1 MAGIFKN
8 KFKYNISD
16 VTLGCIKQKGNFYD
30 IGVDRTKDYG
40 PTINTGFWNAVSAQ
54 TAGQLASYQ
63 FKGDTYADKG
73 PSIYVGEASTFYEYV
88 NEMGIG
94 TFVDTPNAISYIAS
108 TQADIVVCNIT
119 YPGVETNTLRLLLDP
134 GFTASYPWTANTVYD
149 ISSNHQNGTLS
160 GGTTWFSAGTDF
172 ASSYFSFNKSA
183 ESQFIEVPAFLS
195 QMANFTLQ
203 VWVNFNTTSTSDQVN
218 IVSQV
223 PLGYSNSNFFITLD
237 NSGQVIG
244 GFKVGGNITSVIVDP
259 TPATNNW
266 VLYSLTYNG
275 SELIGFKDISQTN
288 AIASF
293 ETLQTNSQPLIIGG
307 TTNNTTGNGANN
319 YFDGKIGVV
328 LLYDTAFDLTAI
340 QSNYSAYK
348 NTRY

>member
-16 VTLGCIKQKGNFYD
+16 VTFGCIKQKGHNYD
-30 IGVDRTKDYG
+30 IGVNRTQDYG

-63 FKGDTYADKG
+63 FKGDTYADQG
-73 PSIYVGEASTFYEYV
+73 PSIYVGDASTFYEYV

-94 TFVDTPNAISYIAS
+94 TYFDTPSALAYIARLEP
-108 TQADIVVCNIT
+108 DIVVCNIT
-119 YPGVETNTLRLLLDP
+119 YPAVETNTLRFLMDA
-134 GFTASYPWTANTVYD
+134 GFTASYPWSDTTVYD

-172 ASSYFSFNKSA
+172 ASSYFSFSA
-183 ESQFIEVPAFLS
+183 AAQSQIIEVPGFIS
-195 QMANFTLQ
+195 QLANFTLQ
-203 VWVNFNTTSTSDQVN
+203 VWVNFSTTSNSDQVN

-223 PLGYSNSNFFITLD
+223 PLGYPNSNFFITLD
-237 NSGQVIG
+237 NSGRVIG
-244 GFKVGGNITSVIVDP
+244 GFKVGGSATTTVIDP
-259 TPATNNW
+259 TPPTNNW
-266 VLYSLTYNG
+266 VLYSLTYDGN
-275 SELIGFKDISQTN
+275 ELKGYKDDNSTN
-288 AIASF
+288 STASSA
-293 ETLQTNSQPLIIGG
+293 TLQTDSQLMIIGG
-307 TTNNTTGNGANN
+307 TTNNTTGNGSGN
-319 YFDGKIGVV
+319 YFNGKIGVV
-328 LLYDTAFDLTAI
+328 LLYDSAFDLAAI